1 MASRQNLNNRTDAFK
16 PTGKRG
22 ILGKVY
28 GALGKEF
35 KQSTAHSG
43 RSSSSD
49 VRSRPSRSNSPR
61 PSLGGEAFATILKL
75 ASTAT
80 KCLVRSA
87 GLRLLSKSRSH
98 RTSGTTCDGLRS
110 SSGERQLHRHR
121 RSRRSHRDLGTSNA
135 TSQYSTSSAI
145 ATEEQIPGQSTP
157 LPPPTTHSNISNR
170 LARNRVTANQPT
182 EDIPPDSPSPR
193 SRGMGRRR

>member
-1 MASRQNLNNRTDAFK
+1 MASRQNLNNRSNAFK

-35 KQSTAHSG
+35 KQRRAQPTVTEQQPEELTG
-43 RSSSSD
+43 QR
-49 VRSRPSRSNSPR
+49 RET
-61 PSLGGEAFATILKL
+61 GGFRGITM
-75 ASTAT
+75 
-80 KCLVRSA
+80 
-87 GLRLLSKSRSH
+87 
-98 RTSGTTCDGLRS
+98 
-110 SSGERQLHRHR
+110 GERDPTGGGPRIAPDFRDNLR
-121 RSRRSHRDLGTSNA
+121 RSQEQQRRTAAPPAPTQPPIQTTPGYEQRDEPVFD
-135 TSQYSTSSAI
+135 QSAL

-157 LPPPTTHSNISNR
+157 LPPPSTHSNISNR

>member
-16 PTGKRG
+16 ATGKRG

-35 KQSTAHSG
+35 KQRRAQPT
-43 RSSSSD
+43 
-49 VRSRPSRSNSPR
+49 VTEQQP
-61 PSLGGEAFATILKL
+61 ETL
-75 ASTAT
+75 A
-80 KCLVRSA
+80 
-87 GLRLLSKSRSH
+87 
-98 RTSGTTCDGLRS
+98 
-110 SSGERQLHRHR
+110 GERRETGGFRGMGGQGAFMGERDPTRSGPQIAPDFRENLRQAEDQR
-121 RSRRSHRDLGTSNA
+121 RRTTAPPAPTQPPVPVSPGYEQRDEPVFDH
-135 TSQYSTSSAI
+135 QAI

-182 EDIPPDSPSPR
+182 EAIPPDTPVQ
-193 SRGMGRRR
+193 SRGLRRRR

>member
-35 KQSTAHSG
+35 KQRRAQPTVTEQQPETLAGG
-43 RSSSSD
+43 RGIRYD
-49 VRSRPSRSNSPR
+49 PEAGEYSNKVPGA
-61 PSLGGEAFATILKL
+61 LGGPPAAQQVQIAPDFRDNL
-75 ASTAT
+75 
-80 KCLVRSA
+80 
-87 GLRLLSKSRSH
+87 
-98 RTSGTTCDGLRS
+98 
-110 SSGERQLHRHR
+110 R
-121 RSRRSHRDLGTSNA
+121 RSQEQQRRTAAPPAPTQPPIPQGPGYEQRDEPVFD
-135 TSQYSTSSAI
+135 QSAI